1 MDVALDHIATVDA
14 RATAVESATGIDDL
28 NRAFIQPAAAALA
41 EKINAD
47 GLALYADVPYCC
59 GTAGTTPG
67 ELADL
72 AAARRALNVQKA
84 PASSRV
90 AVWDPEAD
98 AKFTQLA
105 ALVNAEKAGSS
116 QALREGAIGRVYGM
130 DNYMSQAVRQHA
142 TGITAATA
150 VKVNGVVTAGARQLS
165 IDGTALTG
173 RLVKELNYTLDIFAQ
188 SPAEAGGIA
197 AKADERM
204 RGAGFRR
211 ESAADF
217 FESDAQICRVSLR
230 YRALA
235 DTAGNVYQ

>member
-1 MDVALDHIATVDA
+1 MITIPEMEFQGGLPDGGLLAGCLRQQLAGA
-14 RATAVESATGIDDL
+14 GR
-28 NRAFIQPAAAALA
+28 LA

-142 TGITAATA
+142 TGIE
-150 VKVNGVVTAGARQLS
+150 
-165 IDGTALTG
+165 I
-173 RLVKELNYTLDIFAQ
+173 
-188 SPAEAGGIA
+188 
-197 AKADERM
+197 
-204 RGAGFRR
+204 
-211 ESAADF
+211 
-217 FESDAQICRVSLR
+217 
-230 YRALA
+230 
-235 DTAGNVYQ
+235 

>member
-1 MDVALDHIATVDA
+1 MANTLVTLKEIARQALPQLIDNLVFPNLCYRDFSDEFHDLGDRVKVRKPSVFTAQEFSAADGVAYQDFCEDAVDVALDHIATVDA

-142 TGITAATA
+142 TGIE
-150 VKVNGVVTAGARQLS
+150 
-165 IDGTALTG
+165 I
-173 RLVKELNYTLDIFAQ
+173 
-188 SPAEAGGIA
+188 
-197 AKADERM
+197 
-204 RGAGFRR
+204 
-211 ESAADF
+211 
-217 FESDAQICRVSLR
+217 
-230 YRALA
+230 
-235 DTAGNVYQ
+235 